1 MGVTEHKCMST
12 LDNYVPVPDVDERI
26 DGARGIMS
34 VKQKKPKILVETVT
48 TSQTTVKKTVSKTSI
63 ELNPN
68 CRIDVPKAGQADSS
82 KTGSPKASGSKTG
95 GPKASGS
102 KTGDPKASGSKTDD
116 PRASGSKTDGPK
128 ASGSKTCGPKA
139 GGPKAGGRTSH
150 QHEIAE
156 QG

>member
-1 MGVTEHKCMST
+1 MKRIGKDNLFIMGVTEHKCMST

-68 CRIDVPKAGQADSS
+68 RRIDVPKAGQVDSS

-95 GPKASGS
+95 G
-102 KTGDPKASGSKTDD
+102 T
-116 PRASGSKTDGPK
+116 
-128 ASGSKTCGPKA
+128 KA
-139 GGPKAGGRTSH
+139 GGGTSRQH
-150 QHEIAE
+150 QIASE
-156 QG
+156 QGLVFFMSKVMEL

>member
-1 MGVTEHKCMST
+1 MAT

-68 CRIDVPKAGQADSS
+68 CQTDVSKAGQVDRC
-82 KTGSPKASGSKTG
+82 KPSGSKTG

-102 KTGDPKASGSKTDD
+102 KTDDPKASGSKT
-116 PRASGSKTDGPK
+116 SGPK
-128 ASGSKTCGPKA
+128 ASGSKN
-139 GGPKAGGRTSH
+139 GGPKADGRTSH
-150 QHEIAE
+150 RHEIAE

>member
-12 LDNYVPVPDVDERI
+12 LDNYVPVPERI

-68 CRIDVPKAGQADSS
+68 RRIDVPKAGQVDSS

-95 GPKASGS
+95 GLKASGSKIGDPKAIGSKTDDPKASGS
-102 KTGDPKASGSKTDD
+102 KTGGT
-116 PRASGSKTDGPK
+116 
-128 ASGSKTCGPKA
+128 KA
-139 GGPKAGGRTSH
+139 GGGTSRRH
-150 QHEIAE
+150 QIASE
-156 QG
+156 QGLVFFMSKVMEL

>member
-102 KTGDPKASGSKTDD
+102 KIGDPKASGSKN
-116 PRASGSKTDGPK
+116 PK
-128 ASGSKTCGPKA
+128 ASGSKTGGTKA
-139 GGPKAGGRTSH
+139 GGGTSRQH
-150 QHEIAE
+150 QIASE
-156 QG
+156 QGLVFFMSKVMEL